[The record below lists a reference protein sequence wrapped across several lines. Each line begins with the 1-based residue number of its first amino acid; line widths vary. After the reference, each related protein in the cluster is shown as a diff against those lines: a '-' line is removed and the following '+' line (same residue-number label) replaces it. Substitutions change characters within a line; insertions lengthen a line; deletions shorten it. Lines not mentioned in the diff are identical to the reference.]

1 MNNFNTLIQIASFL
15 DLHSFIEFR
24 QVNKKFYKCSN
35 AVQLWKN
42 HFFQAFFGDLSMFGY
57 KPLREINNINLD
69 SAQVNYKDLCLA
81 RGKTRLQWMQLVTEL
96 LNPVEL
102 PDFVNELFL
111 TLKEPFLPIPMLRKE
126 GFYYPTLFQDLI
138 SHNESDLI
146 NGDIQEFASVFES
159 LVKMQETMG
168 FTYMDTNQLH
178 EFNLAR
184 WLLKVKKDTSERDSL
199 NSQSTSADSDGV
211 NLLVYIMKLFLKTI
225 KIHCKAV
232 LGMLKSS
239 EPGSLLPNYNLMVHF
254 I

>member
-1 MNNFNTLIQIASFL
+1 MNNFNTLLQIASFL

-24 QVNKKFYKCSN
+24 QVNKKFYKSSN
-35 AVQLWKN
+35 SAQLWKN
-42 HFFQAFFGDLSMFGY
+42 HFFQLFFGDLSMFGY
-57 KPLREINNINLD
+57 QPLSEIININLD
-69 SAQVNYKDLCLA
+69 SAQANCKDLCMT

-96 LNPVEL
+96 QDPVDL

-138 SHNESDLI
+138 SHNETDLA
-146 NGDIQEFASVFES
+146 NGEIQEFASVFES
-159 LVKMQETMG
+159 LVKMQENMG
-168 FTYMDTNQLH
+168 IACMDTCQLN

-184 WLLKVKKDTSERDSL
+184 WLLKLEKNSSERDSL

-211 NLLVYIMKLFLKTI
+211 NLLVYIMKLFAKTV

-232 LGMLKSS
+232 LGIVKSS
-239 EPGSLLPNYNLMVHF
+239 EAGSMLQNYNLMV
-254 I
+254 